1 MTNSRPIRCAPIP
14 RRAQGIFD
22 RQVLGKA
29 FLYLCA
35 VGLVFY
41 IICPFLW
48 VLSASFQ
55 LETELFKQPPNWLPA
70 NPTVGNYAYVF
81 TGQIPSAYE
90 ERGLLRSPITQEARQ
105 LLPGML
111 NSFMVAIA
119 VTIFNLILGTLAA
132 YTFAREKFR
141 GRNGA
146 YMFILGSRLLP
157 PVAVAIPIYMIVNVL
172 DMLDT
177 KRGLVLM
184 HSAFTLPFTIWVLTL
199 YFRSLPRDI
208 EDAAM
213 VDGCTR
219 FGALRYMV
227 LPLAAPGLAAVGAF
241 AFLFSYSEFLFG
253 LFTTQSINAKTVPV
267 LISAVANNPDSSYT
281 LISVGVILSI
291 IPPLIVV
298 LAFRRFITTGLVTSL
313 SR

>member
-1 MTNSRPIRCAPIP
+1 MTGSRRQTP
-14 RRAQGIFD
+14 G
-22 RQVLGKA
+22 QVL
-29 FLYLCA
+29 LYLCA
-35 VGLVFY
+35 IGLVFY

-48 VLSASFQ
+48 AFSASFQ
-55 LETELFKQPPNWLPA
+55 LETELFEQPPNWLPA
-70 NPTVGNYAYVF
+70 NPTIANYAYVF
-81 TGQIPSAYE
+81 TGRIPSAYE
-90 ERGLLRSPITQEARQ
+90 ERGLLRSPITQEARL

-111 NSFMVAIA
+111 NSFIVA
-119 VTIFNLILGTLAA
+119 VTVTIVNLVLGVPAA

-141 GRNGA
+141 GRNGT

-157 PVAVAIPIYMIVNVL
+157 TVAVAIPIYMTVNTL
-172 DMLDT
+172 DLLDT
-177 KRGLVLM
+177 KLALVLI

-199 YFRSLPRDI
+199 YFRSLPREI

-219 FGALRYMV
+219 FGTLRYMV

-291 IPPLIVV
+291 IPPLVV
-298 LAFRRFITTGLVTSL
+298 ALGFRRFITTGLVTSL

>member
-1 MTNSRPIRCAPIP
+1 MTGSR
-14 RRAQGIFD
+14 
-22 RQVLGKA
+22 RQTPGQV

-35 VGLVFY
+35 TGLVFY

-55 LETELFKQPPNWLPA
+55 LETELFEQPPNWLPA
-70 NPTVGNYAYVF
+70 NPTIANYAYVF
-81 TGQIPSAYE
+81 TGRIPSAYE
-90 ERGLLRSPITQEARQ
+90 ERGLLRSPITQEARL

-111 NSFMVAIA
+111 NSFIVA
-119 VTIFNLILGTLAA
+119 VTVTIVNLVLGVPAA

-141 GRNGA
+141 GRNGT

-157 PVAVAIPIYMIVNVL
+157 TVAVAIPIYMTVNTL
-172 DMLDT
+172 DLLDT
-177 KRGLVLM
+177 KLALVLI

-199 YFRSLPRDI
+199 YFRSLPREI

-219 FGALRYMV
+219 FGTLRYMV

-291 IPPLIVV
+291 IPPLVV
-298 LAFRRFITTGLVTSL
+298 ALGFRRFITTGLVTSL

>member
-1 MTNSRPIRCAPIP
+1 MTGSRRQTP
-14 RRAQGIFD
+14 G
-22 RQVLGKA
+22 QVL
-29 FLYLCA
+29 LYLCA
-35 VGLVFY
+35 TGLVFY

-55 LETELFKQPPNWLPA
+55 LETELFEQPPNWLPA
-70 NPTVGNYAYVF
+70 NPTIANYAYVF
-81 TGQIPSAYE
+81 TGRIPSAYE
-90 ERGLLRSPITQEARQ
+90 ERGLLRSPITQEARL

-111 NSFMVAIA
+111 NSFIVA
-119 VTIFNLILGTLAA
+119 VTVTIVNLVLGVPAA

-141 GRNGA
+141 GRNGT

-157 PVAVAIPIYMIVNVL
+157 TVAVAIPIYMTVNTL
-172 DMLDT
+172 DLLDT
-177 KRGLVLM
+177 KLALVLI

-199 YFRSLPRDI
+199 YFRSLPREI

-219 FGALRYMV
+219 FGTLRYMV

-291 IPPLIVV
+291 IPPLVV
-298 LAFRRFITTGLVTSL
+298 ALGFRRFITTGLVTSL